1 MPKFKDLD
9 LLLAYLQ
16 KNTAQA
22 LAKSAEVERI
32 MAEVMSQAVVDVVYG
47 SYTPTQY
54 ERRMDDGGL
63 SDPRNMGITDFGV
76 NSNGDVFITFENLTE
91 GEDSL
96 QGKYITDTI
105 VEGKKE
111 NWNNPN
117 GEWSEPRDFIAET
130 AKRLR
135 DNPSELINAF
145 KNGLKAK
152 GMQVR

>member
-9 LLLAYLQ
+9 SLLAYLQ
-16 KNTAQA
+16 TNTAQA

-32 MAEVMSQAVVDVVYG
+32 MAEVMVQSVIDVVYG

-63 SDPRNMGITDFGV
+63 SDPRNMGITDYGIDG
-76 NSNGDVFITFENLTE
+76 NGNVFIRFENLTE

-105 VEGKKE
+105 VEGRKE
-111 NWNNPN
+111 DWNNPN

-135 DNPSELINAF
+135 DNPTELINAF
-145 KNGLKAK
+145 KSGLKSK
-152 GMQVR
+152 GFSIR

>member
-9 LLLAYLQ
+9 SLLAYLQ
-16 KNTAQA
+16 TNTAQA

-32 MAEVMSQAVVDVVYG
+32 MSEVMSQAVVDVVYG

-63 SDPRNMGITDFGV
+63 SDPRNMGITDYGIDG
-76 NSNGDVFITFENLTE
+76 NGNVFIRFENLTE

-105 VEGKKE
+105 VEGRKE
-111 NWNNPN
+111 DWNNPN

-135 DNPSELINAF
+135 DNPTELINAF
-145 KNGLKAK
+145 KSGLKSK
-152 GMQVR
+152 GFSIR